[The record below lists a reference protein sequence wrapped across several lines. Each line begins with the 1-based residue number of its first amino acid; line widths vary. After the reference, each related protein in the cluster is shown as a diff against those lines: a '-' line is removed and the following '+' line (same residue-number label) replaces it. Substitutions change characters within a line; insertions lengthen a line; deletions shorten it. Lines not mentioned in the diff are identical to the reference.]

1 MDEMTLPDK
10 PAGGEIAKA
19 ASLLIPVTVACGSL
33 MSSLDQN
40 VVVTALPAIGR
51 SLGEPP
57 SQLGLVITS
66 YVASLII
73 SMPIGGW
80 AATRFGLRPCYC
92 VAVLVFG
99 LASILCGAASAPWML
114 FAARGLQGFGG
125 ALMGTL
131 GQVVMLSSF
140 PRERTLKINTFIA
153 LANQMGLLL
162 GPLVGG
168 ALTTYLSWRWIFFI
182 NVPLACGASIAAR
195 VFFPAQVA
203 TRRVRFDLPG
213 FFLVA
218 AGMAMLV
225 YGMDAL
231 GRNSGPGWTAG
242 TELAVAITI
251 LAIATAYFLVVPQ
264 PLLDIRLLRIRTF
277 RVSFLTGGG
286 VDTITLSAVLFLLPL
301 LFQEG
306 FGLTAVQSGSIT
318 FAAAVGSV
326 LVRVT
331 MPRLLRRFGFRSV
344 LVCNTPLIAAIAAG
358 FALFHAGMP
367 YWIAVAYIFAFGMFR
382 AIQWSSSGN
391 LAYADI
397 GQEELAHFSALY
409 YILAQ
414 LGVAIGIGLA
424 SALLSLLS
432 RQERHASV
440 GDFRILF
447 VVEGVATL
455 AALFGY
461 LSLKPEDGTN
471 VSGHRMR
478 GTARD

>member
-1 MDEMTLPDK
+1 MTLPDK

-57 SQLGLVITS
+57 SQLGLVVTS
-66 YVASLII
+66 YVASLIV

-80 AATRFGLRPCYC
+80 AANRFGLRRCYC

-99 LASILCGAASAPWML
+99 LASACCGAASVQWTL

-125 ALMGTL
+125 ALMATL

-168 ALTTYLSWRWIFFI
+168 ALTTYLSWRWIFFV
-182 NVPLACGASIAAR
+182 NLPLACAATIAAR
-195 VFFPAQVA
+195 MFFPARVA
-203 TRRVRFDLPG
+203 TRRARFDVPG
-213 FFLVA
+213 FLLVG

-225 YGMDAL
+225 FGMDAL
-231 GRNSGPGWTAG
+231 GQIGGRGWIAAAT
-242 TELAVAITI
+242 LVSAVAI
-251 LAIATAYFLVVPQ
+251 LAIATVYFLIVPQ

-306 FGLTAVQSGSIT
+306 FGATAVQSGSIT
-318 FAAAVGSV
+318 FAAAIGSV
-326 LVRVT
+326 LVRVC
-331 MPRLLRRFGFRSV
+331 MPKMLRRFGFRRV
-344 LVCNTPLIAAIAAG
+344 LVFNTPLIAAMAAG

-367 YWIAVAYIFAFGMFR
+367 YWVAAGYIFVFGMFR

-397 GQEELAHFSALY
+397 GQEELGHFSALY

-432 RQERHASV
+432 SQEPHATV
-440 GDFRILF
+440 GDFRIVF
-447 VVEGVATL
+447 VIEGVATL

-461 LSLKPEDGTN
+461 LSLKPEDGIN
-471 VSGHRMR
+471 VSGHRISP
-478 GTARD
+478 AAPE

>member
-1 MDEMTLPDK
+1 MTLPGN
-10 PAGGEIAKA
+10 PTGGELAKA
-19 ASLLIPVTVACGSL
+19 ASLLVPITVACGSL

-66 YVASLII
+66 YVASLIV

-80 AATRFGLRPCYC
+80 AANRFGLRPCYC

-99 LASILCGAASAPWML
+99 LASILCGVASAPWTL

-131 GQVVMLSSF
+131 GQVVVLSSF

-168 ALTTYLSWRWIFFI
+168 ALTTYLSWRWIFFV

-195 VFFPAQVA
+195 LFFPARVA
-203 TRRVRFDLPG
+203 TRRVRFDVPG
-213 FFLVA
+213 FLLVG

-225 YGMDAL
+225 FGMDAL
-231 GRNSGPGWTAG
+231 GQISGRGWTAA
-242 TELAVAITI
+242 TALVLAVTI
-251 LAIATAYFLVVPQ
+251 LAIATVYFLAVPQ
-264 PLLDIRLLRIRTF
+264 PLLDIRLLRIWTF

-286 VDTITLSAVLFLLPL
+286 VDTMTLSAVLFLLPL

-306 FGLTAVQSGSIT
+306 FGVTAVQSGSIT
-318 FAAAVGSV
+318 FAAAIGSV
-326 LVRVT
+326 LVRVA
-331 MPRLLRRFGFRSV
+331 MPKWLRRFGFRNV
-344 LVCNTPLIAAIAAG
+344 LVFNTPLIAAIAAG

-367 YWIAVAYIFAFGMFR
+367 YWIAAAYIFAFGMFR

-409 YILAQ
+409 YILSQ

-432 RQERHASV
+432 RQEHHASV
-440 GDFRILF
+440 GDFRVVF
-447 VVEGVATL
+447 VVEGVVTL
-455 AALFGY
+455 AALLGY
-461 LSLKPEDGTN
+461 LRLKPEDGIN
-471 VSGHRMR
+471 VSGHRIR
-478 GTARD
+478 GTAPD

>member
-1 MDEMTLPDK
+1 MTPPNK
-10 PAGGEIAKA
+10 PTGGELPKA
-19 ASLLIPVTVACGSL
+19 ASLLVPITVACGSL

-66 YVASLII
+66 YVASLIV

-80 AATRFGLRPCYC
+80 AAPRFGLRRSYC
-92 VAVLVFG
+92 AAVLIFG
-99 LASILCGAASAPWML
+99 LASILCGMASASWAL
-114 FAARGLQGFGG
+114 YAARGLQGFGG

-131 GQVVMLSSF
+131 GQFVVLSSF

-168 ALTTYLSWRWIFFI
+168 ALTTYLSWRWIFFV
-182 NVPLACGASIAAR
+182 NAPLVCAASIGASL
-195 VFFPAQVA
+195 FFPVRAV
-203 TRRVRFDLPG
+203 TRRMRFDLPG
-213 FFLVA
+213 FLLIG

-225 YGMDAL
+225 FGMDAL
-231 GRNSGPGWTAG
+231 ARNNGPGWVAA
-242 TELAVAITI
+242 TELTLAVTI
-251 LAIATAYFLVVPQ
+251 LAIATGYFLVVPQ
-264 PLLDIRLLRIRTF
+264 PLLDIRLLHIRTF

-286 VDTITLSAVLFLLPL
+286 IDTITLAAVLFLLPL
-301 LFQEG
+301 MFQVG
-306 FGLTAVQSGSIT
+306 FGMTAVQSGSLT
-318 FAAAVGSV
+318 FAAAVGSL
-326 LVRVT
+326 LVRVG
-331 MPRLLRRFGFRSV
+331 MPRLLQRFGFRNV
-344 LVCNTPLIAAIAAG
+344 LVFNTPLIAAIAGG
-358 FALFHAGMP
+358 FAFFHAGMP

-391 LAYADI
+391 LAYSDI
-397 GQEELAHFSALY
+397 GQDQLAHFSALY
-409 YILAQ
+409 YILSQ

-440 GDFRILF
+440 GDFRIVF
-447 VVEGVATL
+447 VVEGVVTL

-461 LSLKPEDGTN
+461 LSLKPGDGIN
-471 VSGHRMR
+471 VSGHRIR
-478 GTARD
+478 ETAQD